1 MIISIQQPDFIPWT
15 GFFDKIKRSNKFYFL
30 DDVQFARRGWT
41 NRDKI
46 IINSSQDWLTVPV
59 IKKGSFNQLIRD
71 VKIDSSLDWKK
82 KHLNT
87 IKFNYKK
94 TLNFPIFYDLLEEIY
109 VKKFEFLIDFN
120 LELISLILKILE
132 INTQLFYSS
141 DLNLKNQNS
150 DKILSIVLKSKSKS
164 YLTGTPSLDYLDLN
178 SFKKNNIN
186 VIIHDFNVK
195 EYQENYENFKK
206 ELSVVDYIF
215 NGKKIF

>member
-1 MIISIQQPDFIPWT
+1 MIISIHQPDFIPWT